1 MHRTQ
6 VAMSARPSSR
16 GLLLAAFAVLVLA
29 PPARAD
35 VTIQERTVSSG
46 LGGFGSGTT
55 TTTRVIAG
63 DKGREDET
71 YTYTGRLKTFAG
83 KPRST
88 STITR
93 LDRELIWELDHPK
106 KQYGE
111 LTFAEM
117 RAAMAKGAA
126 QAQAEMKNPEHAR
139 TKQDV
144 EVDYKV
150 DVQRTGKRDKVNGFD
165 AEQWIITLTAVPK
178 DKKSG
183 ESAGSFKMKLDGWYC
198 TQLPGQVET
207 AAYYR
212 RWAEK
217 MGMDPQ
223 VRTMAS
229 SLMAMHGDAVREI
242 AAKMKDLKGVAVRS
256 TMTMDMDAG
265 LTPEQQAQM
274 DKARADA
281 AKAKAEDKQKRAEKE
296 DNEANAST
304 AGSVAK
310 GDVGGALG
318 GFLSRRLGKAAE
330 KKAEA
335 SMTSGAGSG
344 SGSAFTVTTDV
355 LSVTTGSAGASF
367 DVPAGYKK
375 VERKQP

>member
-6 VAMSARPSSR
+6 VAISARPSSR
-16 GLLLAAFAVLVLA
+16 GLLLAASAVLVLA
-29 PPARAD
+29 CPARAD
-35 VTIQERTVSSG
+35 VTIQEKTVSSG

-63 DKGREDET
+63 DKGREDEQ

-111 LTFAEM
+111 MTFAEM

-139 TKQDV
+139 AKQDV
-144 EVDYKV
+144 QVDYKV

-183 ESAGSFKMKLDGWYC
+183 ESAGSFKMKLDGWYS
-198 TQLPGQVET
+198 TQLPGQAET

-223 VRTMAS
+223 IRTMAS

-274 DKARADA
+274 DKSRADA
-281 AKAKAEDKQKRAEKE
+281 AKARAEDKQKRAEKE

-318 GFLSRRLGKAAE
+318 GFLSRKLGKAAE

>member
-1 MHRTQ
+1 M
-6 VAMSARPSSR
+6 
-16 GLLLAAFAVLVLA
+16 
-29 PPARAD
+29 
-35 VTIQERTVSSG
+35 
-46 LGGFGSGTT
+46 
-55 TTTRVIAG
+55 
-63 DKGREDET
+63 
-71 YTYTGRLKTFAG
+71 
-83 KPRST
+83 
-88 STITR
+88 
-93 LDRELIWELDHPK
+93 
-106 KQYGE
+106 
-111 LTFAEM
+111 
-117 RAAMAKGAA
+117 
-126 QAQAEMKNPEHAR
+126 
-139 TKQDV
+139 
-144 EVDYKV
+144 
-150 DVQRTGKRDKVNGFD
+150 
-165 AEQWIITLTAVPK
+165 
-178 DKKSG
+178 
-183 ESAGSFKMKLDGWYC
+183 
-198 TQLPGQVET
+198 PGQVET

-223 VRTMAS
+223 IRTMAS

-281 AKAKAEDKQKRAEKE
+281 AKANAQDKQKQAEKE

-335 SMTSGAGSG
+335 SMASGAGSG

-375 VERKQP
+375 VERKQQ

>member
-29 PPARAD
+29 PPVRAD
-35 VTIQERTVSSG
+35 VTIQEKTVSSG

-63 DKGREDET
+63 DKGREDEQ

-111 LTFAEM
+111 MTFAEM

-126 QAQAEMKNPEHAR
+126 QAQAEMKNPERAQA
-139 TKQDV
+139 KQDV
-144 EVDYKV
+144 QVDYKV
-150 DVQRTGKRDKVNGFD
+150 DVQRTGKKDKVNGFD

-183 ESAGSFKMKLDGWYC
+183 ESAGSFKMKLDGWYS

-223 VRTMAS
+223 IRTMAS

-274 DKARADA
+274 DKSRADA
-281 AKAKAEDKQKRAEKE
+281 AKAKAEDKQKRAEKDE
-296 DNEANAST
+296 NEANAST

-318 GFLSRRLGKAAE
+318 GFLSRKLGKAAE

-335 SMTSGAGSG
+335 SMTSGAGSS

>member
-6 VAMSARPSSR
+6 VAISARPSSR
-16 GLLLAAFAVLVLA
+16 GLLLAASAVLVLA
-29 PPARAD
+29 CPARAD
-35 VTIQERTVSSG
+35 VTIQEKTVSSG

-63 DKGREDET
+63 DKGREDEQ

-111 LTFAEM
+111 MTFAEM

-126 QAQAEMKNPEHAR
+126 QAQAEMKNPERAQA
-139 TKQDV
+139 KQDV
-144 EVDYKV
+144 QVDYKV
-150 DVQRTGKRDKVNGFD
+150 DVQRTGKKDKVNGFD

-183 ESAGSFKMKLDGWYC
+183 ESAGSFKMKLDGWYS

-223 VRTMAS
+223 IRTMAS

-274 DKARADA
+274 DKSRADA
-281 AKAKAEDKQKRAEKE
+281 AKARAEDKQKRAEKE

-318 GFLSRRLGKAAE
+318 GFLSRKLGKAAE